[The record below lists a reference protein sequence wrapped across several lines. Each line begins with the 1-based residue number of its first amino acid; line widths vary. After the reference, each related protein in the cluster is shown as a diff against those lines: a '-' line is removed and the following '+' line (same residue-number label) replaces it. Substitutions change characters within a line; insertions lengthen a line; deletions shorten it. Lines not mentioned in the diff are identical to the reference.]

1 MQEFDFVVVGS
12 GSGLDVAS
20 TAVRQGLDVAVVEEG
35 PLGGTCLNRGCIPSK
50 MLIHRADLAEEI
62 RDASAFGIDATIEDV
77 DFAGMVEEVT
87 DDVAGDAES
96 IERGLRASEHH
107 TLFHER
113 GRFVDE
119 RTLEVGDERIRGET
133 VLVAAGTRPKIP
145 DIDGIDDVSY
155 LTSKAALELQERPDR
170 LIVVGG
176 GYIAAELGHF
186 FGAFGT
192 DVSIVGRRDV
202 LLPDEDREVSETFT
216 EVFARDHDVYAGY
229 EATAVS
235 EDGGDITV
243 RAEGPDDA
251 VEVTADELLVAAG
264 RQPNT
269 DTLNV
274 EAAGIETD
282 EEGFVETN
290 EYLETTADDV
300 WALGDIV
307 GNYLYKHSANHEA
320 RYVARN
326 ALGRGEKQPV
336 DYTAMPHAVFSSPQ
350 VAGVGRT
357 EQELRDAAREFAVR
371 TYEYGDTAMGQALME
386 DDGFV
391 KVLADPE
398 DAAILGCHIVGPD
411 ASSIVHEVV
420 VAMTSGSGTVHDVR
434 ETIHVH
440 PALNE
445 VVQRAFSGQF
455 RPSDHEHHQHG
466 RGHEHDHNH
475 QHDHE
480 HGHDH

>member
-62 RDASAFGIDATIEDV
+62 RGASAFGIDATIDGV

-87 DDVAGDAES
+87 DEVAEDAAS
-96 IERGLRASEHH
+96 IERGLRASDHH

-113 GRFVDE
+113 GRFVDD
-119 RTLEVGDERIRGET
+119 RTVEVGDERIRGET
-133 VLVAAGTRPKIP
+133 VLVAAGTRPEIP
-145 DIDGIDDVSY
+145 DVDGIDDVSY
-155 LTSKAALELQERPDR
+155 LTSKEALELQERPDR
-170 LIVVGG
+170 LVVVGG

-192 DVSIVGRRDV
+192 DVTVVGRRDV
-202 LLPDEDREVSETFT
+202 LLPDEDPEISETFT
-216 EVFARDHDVYAGY
+216 EVFGRKYDVHVGH
-229 EATAVS
+229 EATAVLD
-235 EDGGDITV
+235 DGDELTV
-243 RAEGPDDA
+243 RATGPDGDFD
-251 VEVTADELLVAAG
+251 VTADELLVAAG
-264 RQPNT
+264 RRPNT

-274 EAAGIETD
+274 AAAGIETD
-282 EEGFVETN
+282 EQGFVETD
-290 EYLETTADDV
+290 EYLQTTADDV

-326 ALGRGEKQPV
+326 ALGRGDPQPV
-336 DYTAMPHAVFSSPQ
+336 DYTAMPHAIFASPQ

-357 EQELRDAAREFAVR
+357 ERELRDADREFAVR
-371 TYEYGDTAMGQALME
+371 TYEYGDTAMGQALKE

-398 DAAILGCHIVGPD
+398 DAAILGCHVVGPE
-411 ASSIVHEVV
+411 ASSIIHEVV

-434 ETIHVH
+434 ETIHIH

-455 RPSDHEHHQHG
+455 RPAD
-466 RGHEHDHNH
+466 HDHNH
-475 QHDHE
+475 GHDHNRHADHDHE
-480 HGHDH
+480 H